1 MRLIR
6 ALLAILIC
14 TPILICSPIHSQNQ
28 ESIEAT
34 TTLML
39 PLDSVTIYP
48 SGMVYAK
55 RLGSLDVT
63 EGVNKFVINVPQAAD
78 KNTLL
83 LSIDNASIERVVYNE
98 NPVYSLN
105 FSSAGKQ
112 DFAMSYLMYGSGY
125 WEPRYDLE
133 LENDSMD
140 MKARAVIRNNGGEDF
155 KGVKLRLVS
164 GLPQQIVPYESK
176 RAGQMQ
182 LAFAP
187 AAASPE
193 ESQPLPEISDTG
205 TLETL
210 YVFELD
216 GRNDVETDKEIS
228 LPLLDGIV
236 PLVRIFNWNAYENE
250 DGPVLGELRANN
262 TMVTPWPAGKAQI
275 HSKGDYVTSFDL
287 PYTPAGTNASIILGP
302 TADLKVSKKLKD
314 YNSTENIKEVKTSD
328 NQTHALKETIEN
340 WTYELKITSNIDR
353 PASLEINDIKPKD
366 AVMLVSNYEPS
377 ETTATSLKWNLTLE
391 PRSELAIGYS
401 YQIKTTIPIE
411 S

>member
-1 MRLIR
+1 M
-6 ALLAILIC
+6 
-14 TPILICSPIHSQNQ
+14 
-28 ESIEAT
+28 
-34 TTLML
+34 
-39 PLDSVTIYP
+39 
-48 SGMVYAK
+48 
-55 RLGSLDVT
+55 
-63 EGVNKFVINVPQAAD
+63 
-78 KNTLL
+78 
-83 LSIDNASIERVVYNE
+83 
-98 NPVYSLN
+98 
-105 FSSAGKQ
+105 
-112 DFAMSYLMYGSGY
+112 
-125 WEPRYDLE
+125 
-133 LENDSMD
+133 
-140 MKARAVIRNNGGEDF
+140 
-155 KGVKLRLVS
+155 
-164 GLPQQIVPYESK
+164 
-176 RAGQMQ
+176 
-182 LAFAP
+182 
-187 AAASPE
+187 
-193 ESQPLPEISDTG
+193 PEISDTG

-275 HSKGDYVTSFDL
+275 YSKGDYVTSFDL

>member
-1 MRLIR
+1 
-6 ALLAILIC
+6 
-14 TPILICSPIHSQNQ
+14 
-28 ESIEAT
+28 
-34 TTLML
+34 ML

-63 EGVNKFVINVPQAAD
+63 EGVHKFVINVPQAAD

-105 FSSAGKQ
+105 FSSGGKQ

-140 MKARAVIRNNGGEDF
+140 MKARAVIHNNGGEDF

-187 AAASPE
+187 AVASPE

-236 PLVRIFNWNAYENE
+236 PF
-250 DGPVLGELRANN
+250 
-262 TMVTPWPAGKAQI
+262 
-275 HSKGDYVTSFDL
+275 
-287 PYTPAGTNASIILGP
+287 
-302 TADLKVSKKLKD
+302 
-314 YNSTENIKEVKTSD
+314 
-328 NQTHALKETIEN
+328 
-340 WTYELKITSNIDR
+340 
-353 PASLEINDIKPKD
+353 
-366 AVMLVSNYEPS
+366 
-377 ETTATSLKWNLTLE
+377 
-391 PRSELAIGYS
+391 
-401 YQIKTTIPIE
+401 
-411 S
+411 